1 MITSFIH
8 LGYLD
13 QPLSLTILGIDNR
26 FLTIAAHAFAKQT
39 IQQTSQDW
47 LVSVQTDS
55 SIYKPPTAR
64 PSYNCSGV
72 FTSCVACDKPLT
84 VTSKQT
90 QTTTPP
96 GTRKHNSKE
105 SDLQGISREDE
116 VWKETKLVPLN
127 PMPPQFY
134 DHR

>member
-1 MITSFIH
+1 MIPSFIH

-13 QPLSLTILGIDNR
+13 QPLSLTILDIDNR
-26 FLTIAAHAFAKQT
+26 SLTIAAHAFAKQT
-39 IQQTSQDW
+39 IHQDSQDW
-47 LVSVQTDS
+47 LVSVQTNS

-64 PSYNCSGV
+64 PLYKCSGV

-96 GTRKHNSKE
+96 GTPKHNSKE
-105 SDLQGISREDE
+105 SDLQGISSEDE

-127 PMPPQFY
+127 PMPP
-134 DHR
+134 